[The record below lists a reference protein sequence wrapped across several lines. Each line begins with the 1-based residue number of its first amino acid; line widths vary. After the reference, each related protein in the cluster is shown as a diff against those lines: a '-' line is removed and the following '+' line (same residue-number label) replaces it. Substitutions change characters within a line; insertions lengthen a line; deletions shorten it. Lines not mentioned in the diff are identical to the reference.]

1 MFIQIIKR
9 QGSIQNF
16 SCVIFLKNAYTQYSD
31 PGKSHVQIIIFYIM
45 AMFREQINISIGH
58 SAFAVLKIILVI
70 MLSASHSCFS
80 LFFQISIHVCSNI
93 PF

>member
-1 MFIQIIKR
+1 MFIQIIKKW
-9 QGSIQNF
+9 GSIKNL
-16 SCVIFLKNAYTQYSD
+16 SCEILKNAYTQYSD
-31 PGKSHVQIIIFYIM
+31 PGKSHVQIIIFYIT
-45 AMFREQINISIGH
+45 AMFREQINISSGH